1 MLWKTLE
8 FKTVNGQKVKV
19 MEIPVLEE
27 DPLLQLLIKKHLQS
41 FIYII
46 NQGNQ
51 PKHCYS
57 FNDYLKKTLK
67 WNIYERL
74 LQKSPLPYHA

>member
-8 FKTVNGQKVKV
+8 FKTLSGQKVKV

-27 DPLLQLLIKKHLQS
+27 DPLLQLLIKEHLQS
-41 FIYII
+41 FIYTI
-46 NQGNQ
+46 NQRNQ
-51 PKHCYS
+51 PNHCYS
-57 FNDYLKKTLK
+57 FNEYLKKTLK

-74 LQKSPLPYHA
+74 IHESPLPYHA